1 MGQMRQQYLP
11 KRPSQQGNSGQS
23 GSQSNK
29 QSQQGMSKTGSKII
43 RLQLDEEVKLNECAN
58 AWRPRVLQTSVPEV
72 DPDTGVDRVTQE
84 LFKKFRSVLNKLTP
98 DNFDKLVQQVKG
110 FVIDTDE
117 RLDGCIKLVFEKAIS
132 EPNFSEAYAKM
143 CKEIG
148 NIAILV
154 SNEKRTSF
162 KGRLLAQCQCE
173 FERRRNDQTSAIRDN
188 RSKLEASKGMA
199 KEQFEELKAQ
209 LEEDELR
216 VRRRAVGTVRF
227 IGELFKHGQLT
238 ANIMHSCITLLI
250 EKEVKDY
257 DEETLEC
264 LCKLL
269 TTIGS
274 KMEKENNQDLSGYFD
289 KMGDI
294 VKHRDQYKIS
304 SRIRF
309 MIQDV
314 IDLRRNGW
322 QPRRQDLNPK
332 TMNQIQKEAE
342 TEQIQM
348 NMNYM
353 GGRGDRGGGGKD
365 GYGGDMGRGGR
376 GGSMQG
382 NKMGSGSMGSGYNQG
397 SLGRG
402 GNQGSMKGGR
412 PQQDDDGFQH
422 VVSNS
427 RNNRST
433 PIDLKKINIPGSVD
447 TTRLGAASAYQGW
460 KNNSNI
466 FAALNNEE
474 NQGGGGGQGNMMD
487 RDGDRD
493 RDRSGS
499 HRDRDRG
506 GSDRNQR
513 DRDRS
518 GSHNKN
524 SGGKDSYH
532 HHNKGS
538 MERDRYA
545 RYGSSSSQND
555 DRMARSSREPSS
567 SGSMRPMSGQHSSN
581 SQMHERDRDRD
592 RKQQQ
597 QQPLPGRSSQQRH
610 IPQSSAPPPSSGPPS
625 RGGDRGPS
633 SGGGTLSKSGSGQL
647 YQQQQL
653 PQFAIPKDAVRRNFP
668 LPDAATDDKLKKFS
682 KTVHLEMDA
691 SDVVESVKMLD
702 EINPDYYHA
711 AISEL
716 FMENIERDAKSREA
730 VVKVIA
736 HMFEQNVIGK
746 ADYLHALEE
755 VFKIADDLIID
766 LPQLYKYIA
775 TFYVQLLHARY
786 INLADLHSVAQPI
799 LVSHGGVMLK
809 EALQQYEA
817 AYGRN
822 ATIALCSTLNF
833 ADFIQLGSNEKVE
846 QFLRDHKLDY
856 LLDTGSKAALDMQT
870 VGAQIKQFLKSGTKF
885 VEIFGW
891 VADYVGPERVT
902 SDEFIR
908 TLTKAVIEHCIDNKT
923 KLNVPE
929 ITKWHQ
935 ILQKYIDSKPER
947 ELQAMYAIQR
957 LVVELEHPQ
966 NLLHTILEQLYD
978 FDVIMEGF
986 SLWKDSTDPLEAAGK
1001 GVCLKG
1007 ITQFMTMFMENSSD
1021 EDN

>member
-1 MGQMRQQYLP
+1 
-11 KRPSQQGNSGQS
+11 
-23 GSQSNK
+23 
-29 QSQQGMSKTGSKII
+29 MSKTGSKII

-58 AWRPRVLQTSVPEV
+58 AWRPRHLQQSVPEV
-72 DPDTGVDRVTQE
+72 DPDSGVDRTTQE

-188 RSKLEASKGMA
+188 RTKLEASKGMA

-238 ANIMHSCITLLI
+238 ANIMHSCIMLLI

-294 VKHRDQYKIS
+294 VKHRDRYKIS

-342 TEQIQM
+342 TEQLQI

-353 GGRGDRGGGGKD
+353 GGRGDRGGGGGGKD
-365 GYGGDMGRGGR
+365 NYGGDNRGNR

-382 NKMGSGSMGSGYNQG
+382 NKMSGSGYNQG

-474 NQGGGGGQGNMMD
+474 SNQGQGQGQGSNMMD
-487 RDGDRD
+487 RDGETR
-493 RDRSGS
+493 
-499 HRDRDRG
+499 RG
-506 GSDRNQR
+506 GDRNQR

-538 MERDRYA
+538 MERDRYN

-567 SGSMRPMSGQHSSN
+567 SSGSMRPMSGQHSN

-592 RKQQQ
+592 RDRNMGKMSSQQQQQ

-610 IPQSSAPPPSSGPPS
+610 IPQSAPAPPSGARS
-625 RGGDRGPS
+625 A
-633 SGGGTLSKSGSGQL
+633 LSKSGSGQL

-668 LPDAATDDKLKKFS
+668 LPDASTDEKLKKFS
-682 KTVHLEMDA
+682 KTVNQEMDA
-691 SDVVESVKMLD
+691 QDVVESVKMLD
-702 EINPDYYHA
+702 EINPDYLHA

-716 FMENIERDAKSREA
+716 FMDNIERDAKSREA

-736 HMFEQNVIGK
+736 QMFEQKTIGK

-755 VFKIADDLIID
+755 VFKLADDLIID
-766 LPQLYKYIA
+766 LPQLYKYIS

-786 INLADLHSVAQPI
+786 ITLADVQNVAQPI
-799 LVSHGGVMLK
+799 LASYGGVMLR
-809 EALQQYEA
+809 EVLQQYEA
-817 AYGRN
+817 SYGRN
-822 ATIALCSTLNF
+822 ATVVLWLGSSLNF
-833 ADFIQLGSNEKVE
+833 TDFIQQGGSEKVE
-846 QFLRDHKLDY
+846 QFLRDSKLDY

-870 VGAQIKQFLKSGTKF
+870 VGTQIKQFLKSGAKF

-891 VADYVGPERVT
+891 VAEYVGTERVT

-923 KLNVPE
+923 KLNVQE

-978 FDVIMEGF
+978 NDVIMEGF